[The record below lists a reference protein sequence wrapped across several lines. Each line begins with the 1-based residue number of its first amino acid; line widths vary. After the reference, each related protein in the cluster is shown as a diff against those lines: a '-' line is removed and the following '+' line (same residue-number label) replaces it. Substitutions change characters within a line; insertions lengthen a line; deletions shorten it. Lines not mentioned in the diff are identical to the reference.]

1 MSKAEQSDTKLLS
14 LLNIVDLTAGYIN
27 MTQDL
32 KDLVP
37 AVADQM
43 GKNKASPITIG
54 READNIGPELVGQKV
69 AIWLYE
75 QHHGGI
81 TNDGELVRLSGTVAE
96 VTDYDVILE
105 GAICN
110 GVPSMSSMKKQMD
123 GSIIVER
130 EKIRQVQ
137 VANNHI

>member
-1 MSKAEQSDTKLLS
+1 MR
-14 LLNIVDLTAGYIN
+14 IRW
-27 MTQDL
+27 
-32 KDLVP
+32 
-37 AVADQM
+37 
-43 GKNKASPITIG
+43 GKTRRPQLPSVG
-54 READNIGPELVGQKV
+54 EADNIGPELVGQKV

-110 GVPSMSSMKKQMD
+110 GVPSMSSVKKQMD